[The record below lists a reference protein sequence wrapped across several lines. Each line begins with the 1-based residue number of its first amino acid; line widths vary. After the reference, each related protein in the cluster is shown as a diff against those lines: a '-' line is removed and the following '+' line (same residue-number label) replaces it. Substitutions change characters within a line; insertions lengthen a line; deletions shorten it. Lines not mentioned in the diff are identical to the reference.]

1 MPGGGR
7 LGRSYRTF
15 MNDRIAEYI
24 AVVIAIHGAA
34 VAIVNLTP
42 TPKDNETLGKYT
54 RMAVKL
60 YRAVEILAGVVT
72 PLVKR

>member
-1 MPGGGR
+1 MPRDGR
-7 LGRSYRTF
+7 LGCSYQTS
-15 MNDRIAEYI
+15 MADRIAEYV
-24 AVVIAIHGAA
+24 AVAIAIHGAA

-42 TPKDNETLGKYT
+42 TPKDNEALGKYS

-60 YRAVEILAGVVT
+60 YRAVEILAGVIT

>member
-1 MPGGGR
+1 MP
-7 LGRSYRTF
+7 
-15 MNDRIAEYI
+15 DRIAEYV
-24 AVVIAIHGAA
+24 AVAIAIHGAA

-42 TPKDNETLGKYT
+42 TPKDNEALGRYS

-60 YRAVEILAGVVT
+60 YRAIEVLAGVIS

>member
-1 MPGGGR
+1 MPKGGR
-7 LGRSYRTF
+7 LGRSHQTF

-24 AVVIAIHGAA
+24 AVVIAVHGAA

-42 TPKDNETLGKYT
+42 TPKDNETLGRYS

-60 YRAVEILAGVVT
+60 YRAIEILAGVVS

>member
-1 MPGGGR
+1 MA
-7 LGRSYRTF
+7 
-15 MNDRIAEYI
+15 DRIAEYI
-24 AVVIAIHGAA
+24 AVAIAVHGAA

-42 TPKDNETLGKYT
+42 TPKDNEALGRYS

-60 YRAVEILAGVVT
+60 YRAVEILAGVVS